1 MKKNEIIKAW
11 KDAKSKEE
19 LSNMIGAPEV
29 NKEVVRGGAEDSDS
43 AGWICSVS
51 GECWGFSCNPFNRK

>member
-11 KDAKSKEE
+11 KNAKNKEE

-29 NKEVVRGGAEDSDS
+29 NKDVVRGGLKSDS

-51 GECWGFSCNPFNRK
+51 GECWGFSCNPFN